1 MMALDSALVILMA
14 EILAAVLVLAGTWF
28 WVIRNK
34 RNKEISAIDN
44 FVNQMNEQAQF
55 RNQPLNRLL
64 SEVCGLRKEEVQE
77 TLQQVSDNERA
88 LMKTVIELFL
98 KREMTLL
105 NEVDKCIGDLSEPY
119 CSLLAKLSAMPKT
132 SAPENT
138 QSLER
143 INQQLVRQLDT
154 AMQTIDEITAE
165 YTRVFNGNQTELE
178 LENSAKKLLQTF
190 QDSIRSL
197 NQTSEPQ

>member
-14 EILAAVLVLAGTWF
+14 EILAVVLAFAAIWF
-28 WVIRNK
+28 FMSRNK
-34 RNKEISAIDN
+34 RNKEISAIDS
-44 FVNQMNEQAQF
+44 FLTQMDEQTDI
-55 RNQPLNRLL
+55 RNQPLDRLL

-77 TLQQVSDNERA
+77 TLQQVSDSERA

-98 KREMTLL
+98 KREMALL
-105 NEVDKCIGDLSEPY
+105 NEVDRCIGDLSEPY
-119 CSLLAKLSAMPKT
+119 CRLLAKLSAAPKT
-132 SAPENT
+132 SAPDNA

-154 AMQTIDEITAE
+154 AMQTIDEITSE

-178 LENSAKKLLQTF
+178 LENSAKKLQQIF
-190 QDSIRSL
+190 QDSVRNL
-197 NQTSEPQ
+197 NQSAQQ